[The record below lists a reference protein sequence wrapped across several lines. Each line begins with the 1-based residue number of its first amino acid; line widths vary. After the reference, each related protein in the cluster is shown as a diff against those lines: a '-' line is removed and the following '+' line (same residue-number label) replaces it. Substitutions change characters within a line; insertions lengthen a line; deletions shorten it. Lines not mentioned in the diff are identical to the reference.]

1 LIVDK
6 YGRRQANGPQMISL
20 QEVSLMPF
28 GLAIEDSL
36 EIAHISGKGCV
47 LLWHSGTDLGN
58 LQAVDHPNKPLQLS
72 ARDFS
77 DI

>member
-1 LIVDK
+1 
-6 YGRRQANGPQMISL
+6 
-20 QEVSLMPF
+20 MPF

-36 EIAHISGKGCV
+36 EIAHISRKGCV